1 MASSCLNVSIFFKA
15 LKERNSLLK
24 YSCLFNTEVSI
35 GAVFVLQEYLEEII
49 WRIAEFK
56 KKKMLF

>member
-1 MASSCLNVSIFFKA
+1 MSIFFKA